1 MDVESEDKNSKQPKV
16 RNKSCACS
24 ARGEPEPS
32 QQFLA
37 LMQMHREVL
46 SAVAAMVEQNHRML
60 SMVMQIGPDDEGE
73 PSHYLDG
80 KPV

>member
-1 MDVESEDKNSKQPKV
+1 MDVKSEDNNYKQPKEPK
-16 RNKSCACS
+16 RKCACS

-37 LMQMHREVL
+37 LLQIHREL
-46 SAVAAMVEQNHRML
+46 MQAVAVMVEQNHRML

>member
-1 MDVESEDKNSKQPKV
+1 MDVKSEDENSKQPKG
-16 RNKSCACS
+16 RNRSCACS
-24 ARGEPEPS
+24 VRGEPEPS

-37 LMQMHREVL
+37 LMEMHRELL
-46 SAVAAMVEQNHRML
+46 SAVAVMVEQNHRML